1 MSSRPSVKTIAEGKV
16 FLLTLLRHVI
26 VTGLVTIAV
35 TILLQSAWVMASPT
49 SAQGGAQPPQGSP
62 ATSTERLDFPVF
74 VERLRVEAAE
84 RGISEDTIKLALT
97 TLEPSPSVIERD
109 QTQAEL
115 VLSIDDYLARRL
127 TRPVIRTARA
137 NATKHKALLAR
148 VHDKYGVSPRVIV
161 AIWGLE
167 SNFGRFSG
175 VRPTVQA
182 LATLAW
188 EGRRGPFFRAELMDA
203 LTILDRKHAALEQ
216 LKGSWA
222 GAMGQTQF
230 MPSSYLKWAEDF
242 DEDGDR
248 DIWRSTPDVFASIAN
263 YLKSHGWSSQRTW
276 GREVTLPDSGIAAI
290 REKAGMRVEGCR
302 AEREMTK
309 LLPLQAWRD
318 LGVKTADGKALPRV
332 EIEASLIS
340 TGKRTFL
347 VYGNYDAL
355 LEYNCAHSYALAVAL
370 LSERI
375 G

>member
-35 TILLQSAWVMASPT
+35 TILLQSAWAMASPT

-148 VHDKYGVSPRVIV
+148 VHDKYGVSPRFIV

-175 VRPTVQA
+175 VRPTIQA

-188 EGRRGPFFRAELMDA
+188 EGRRGPFFRGELMDA

-276 GREVTLPDSGIAAI
+276 GREVTLPDSDITAI

-302 AEREMTK
+302 AEREMTR

>member
-49 SAQGGAQPPQGSP
+49 SAQGGVQPPQGSP
-62 ATSTERLDFPVF
+62 AISTERLDFPVF

-137 NATKHKALLAR
+137 NATKHQALLAR
-148 VHDKYGVSPRVIV
+148 VHDKYGVSPRFIV

-175 VRPTVQA
+175 VRPTIQA

-188 EGRRGPFFRAELMDA
+188 EGRRGPFFRGELMDA

-263 YLKSHGWSSQRTW
+263 YLKSHGWSSQRKW

-290 REKAGMRVEGCR
+290 REKAGMRSEGCR